1 MRYVEGVAGTRQ
13 TVDPT
18 LPQDALEA
26 VRTGSDLRDVARR
39 YGEPIAALQ
48 DEDWR
53 PPEPILFA
61 YYSIY
66 NLFEKYDQA
75 RDIDDWLIPN
85 QALASLPA
93 DTIGS
98 VVIVPHCL
106 RIRTVQRRLSASQ
119 PPRLHLQ
126 VGTTWNSKLCELDA
140 LR

>member
-1 MRYVEGVAGTRQ
+1 MEVGMERFGGRASGLMGHFSRCRIGQRDGCSHRAISGTAACSYERSTHPALRASAPPVVSFCVQRKKMRYVEGVAGTRQ

-61 YYSIY
+61 YY
-66 NLFEKYDQA
+66 
-75 RDIDDWLIPN
+75 
-85 QALASLPA
+85 
-93 DTIGS
+93 
-98 VVIVPHCL
+98 
-106 RIRTVQRRLSASQ
+106 
-119 PPRLHLQ
+119 
-126 VGTTWNSKLCELDA
+126 
-140 LR
+140 